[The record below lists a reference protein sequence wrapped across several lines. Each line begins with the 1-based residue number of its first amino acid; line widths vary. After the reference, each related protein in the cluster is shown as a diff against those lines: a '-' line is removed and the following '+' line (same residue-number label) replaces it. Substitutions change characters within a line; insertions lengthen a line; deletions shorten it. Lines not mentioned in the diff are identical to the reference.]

1 MKVWEGIMVKF
12 TLKKKIQGIESLQMY
27 ASLLY
32 ERGSTH
38 SLQSQQTECGL
49 IQEMKRKI

>member
-1 MKVWEGIMVKF
+1 MKVLGRYNAKIYFE
-12 TLKKKIQGIESLQMY
+12 KKIQGTESLQMY

-49 IQEMKRKI
+49 IQEVKRKI